1 MEVAV
6 ESDQFETSIHATT
19 QEDIYVLLSDGYE
32 VNYYQQPASDK
43 KSARGDTELPIK
55 KYGWVWNGME

>member
-43 KSARGDTELPIK
+43 KSARGDTELPI
-55 KYGWVWNGME
+55 